1 MGDAVL
7 QQGCR
12 SREGP
17 CSPPNFEISVNPI
30 STRGQ
35 IMPTT
40 LLLAAAQIFRP
51 TYGPATHHLRTTY
64 IVFRP
69 HIFDRCVLVAMKID
83 IGFSFSEAFIAH
95 MSREMSSLSNSPS
108 MIRTPNFS

>member
-1 MGDAVL
+1 
-7 QQGCR
+7 
-12 SREGP
+12 
-17 CSPPNFEISVNPI
+17 
-30 STRGQ
+30 
-35 IMPTT
+35 MPTT

-51 TYGPATHHLRTTY
+51 TYGPATYHLRTTY